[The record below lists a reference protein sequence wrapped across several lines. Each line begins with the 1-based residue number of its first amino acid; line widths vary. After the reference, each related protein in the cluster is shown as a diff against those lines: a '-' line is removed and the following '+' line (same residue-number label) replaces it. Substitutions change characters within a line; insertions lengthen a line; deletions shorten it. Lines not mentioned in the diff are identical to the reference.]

1 MTDTGSSW
9 AKCVKVLTVGA
20 IVALT
25 GCGNPPRDFQ
35 HLDALIED
43 ARERSHMS
51 AGTAIVVLED
61 NRIVHEAYFGL
72 EDVGAGKPVNE
83 DTVFYIASTTKAF
96 LALAVL
102 LAESRGEISE
112 DTTLQ
117 ELFPD
122 LAFPSIDAERI
133 TVRHL
138 LTHTSGIDNEPLTW
152 SMSYTGLHTPAEKRM
167 TMIAA
172 SYPSEGANLGEFEY
186 SNIGY
191 NILAV
196 WMDRHYGRDWRTV
209 LEDTVVAPLEM
220 SRTTGFISVAADN
233 AWPLAKP
240 YSYKVGGGREELY
253 LRKTDDTMYSVGLL
267 ATARD
272 TARFVLA
279 TMNDGEIDG
288 QPVFPVGVIE
298 KQRTRQIETEGGYFD
313 GYAWGWMTTEQHGRP
328 LMLHTGGFSGA
339 TAAISYMPEKKIGL
353 VVLHNE
359 NGLKANV
366 LNSIAQK
373 AAYGTALGL
382 SDESVHSEVANTID
396 WLEQASSDARTKLTE
411 QQEARMSK
419 AWNLSLPVSA
429 FAGVYAHPHAGEIV
443 VEQSEDERLAL
454 SWGLLLGTGY
464 PADEKD
470 RIVVDFRPG
479 SFDDLSFVVE
489 GDEISGLFFNGV
501 YFER

>member
-1 MTDTGSSW
+1 MRDTSSSW
-9 AKCVKVLTVGA
+9 VKRLFFLLVGTA
-20 IVALT
+20 VGLA
-25 GCGNPPRDFQ
+25 GCGNSPRDFEQ
-35 HLDALIED
+35 LDALIED
-43 ARERSHMS
+43 ARERSQMS
-51 AGTAIVVLED
+51 AGTAIVVLKD
-61 NRIVHEAYFGL
+61 NRVVHEAYFGL
-72 EDVGAGKPVNE
+72 EDVQADKSVNE

-122 LAFPSIDAERI
+122 LTFPSIDAESI
-133 TVRHL
+133 TVKHL

-152 SMSYTGLHTPAEKRM
+152 SMSYTGLHTPAEKRLGM
-167 TMIAA
+167 VVA
-172 SYPSEGANLGEFEY
+172 SYPSEGADPGEFEY

-209 LEDTVVAPLEM
+209 LEDTVVSPLEM
-220 SRTTGFISVAADN
+220 SRTTGFISVADDN

-240 YSYKVGGGREELY
+240 YSYKVGHGREELY
-253 LRKTDDTMYSVGLL
+253 LKKTDDTMYSVGLL

-279 TMNDGEIDG
+279 TMNNGEIDG
-288 QPVFPVGVIE
+288 RQVFPAEVVE
-298 KQRTRQIETEGGYFD
+298 KQRTQQVETDGGYFD
-313 GYAWGWMTTEQHGRP
+313 GYAWGWMTTEQYKRP

-339 TAAISYMPEKKIGL
+339 TAAISYMPTEKIGV

-359 NGLKANV
+359 NGLKANT
-366 LNSIAQK
+366 LNSIVQE
-373 AAYGTALGL
+373 AAYGAALGL
-382 SDESVHSEVANTID
+382 SDESVSAEVADTID
-396 WLEQASSDARTKLTE
+396 WLEKASSDARARLEE

-419 AWNLSLPVSA
+419 AWNMSLSVSA
-429 FAGVYAHPHAGEIV
+429 FAGVYTHPLAGEIV
-443 VEQSEDERLAL
+443 AEENGDGQLELR
-454 SWGLLLGTGY
+454 WGLLQGTGY
-464 PADEKD
+464 PTDEQD
-470 RIVVDFRPG
+470 HIVVDFRPG
-479 SFDDLSFVVE
+479 SFDGLSFRVEDNVV
-489 GDEISGLFFNGV
+489 SGLSFNGV